1 MDLTALVDLLAQRV
15 AEEINSVRAET
26 FALLAGPSA
35 NAFSTNLVAFDGG
48 SSALAPGTPIV
59 DGGSAS

>member
-1 MDLTALVDLLAQRV
+1 MELTALVELLAQRV
-15 AEEINSVRAET
+15 AQEINAVRAET
-26 FALLAGPSA
+26 FALLAGPTA

-48 SSALAPGTPIV
+48 GSVLAPGTPIV